1 MAPFQE
7 RQGAV
12 RVTTRWPLRS
22 ENVISAAWNCTLGS
36 WPFPSAMRRLGAE
49 ALPKKHPELCHRC
62 GDAWF
67 MDPGV
72 PATAQYVAG
81 ICREIVER
89 YDVDGIHLDYI
100 RYPEESVAWKDQAT
114 YRKYG
119 NGKRADL
126 PRQSSYGWN
135 AREAVYQDAAQWL
148 QQGLMDVLF
157 PMMYFDGKHFYPFA
171 QDWTEQSGGRP
182 VVPGLG
188 IYFLSPREKN
198 WSLSVI
204 ARQMHFARQLNMGG
218 TAFFRSKFLTDNTK
232 GLYDFLQKDFYRQPV
247 LTPPMKVSGVAT
259 PEMPHVSIKREGNTL
274 HLSWK
279 AVTSAVPVTYNIY
292 RISKS
297 ATSVSRVSPLT
308 IGAPR
313 SPKDTLVLK
322 KSLEE
327 PRLVASK
334 ISATQWIYT
343 PSLPSLCHDT
353 YIVRAMDAYGQ
364 ESGDADG
371 VNVVAIQ

>member
-1 MAPFQE
+1 
-7 RQGAV
+7 
-12 RVTTRWPLRS
+12 
-22 ENVISAAWNCTLGS
+22 
-36 WPFPSAMRRLGAE
+36 
-49 ALPKKHPELCHRC
+49 
-62 GDAWF
+62 
-67 MDPGV
+67 
-72 PATAQYVAG
+72 
-81 ICREIVER
+81 
-89 YDVDGIHLDYI
+89 
-100 RYPEESVAWKDQAT
+100 
-114 YRKYG
+114 
-119 NGKRADL
+119 
-126 PRQSSYGWN
+126 
-135 AREAVYQDAAQWL
+135 
-148 QQGLMDVLF
+148 
-157 PMMYFDGKHFYPFA
+157 
-171 QDWTEQSGGRP
+171 
-182 VVPGLG
+182 
-188 IYFLSPREKN
+188 
-198 WSLSVI
+198 
-204 ARQMHFARQLNMGG
+204 MHFARQLNMGG

-308 IGAPR
+308 IGAPL
-313 SPKDTLVLK
+313 SPKDTFVLK
-322 KSLEE
+322 KTLEE
-327 PRLVASK
+327 PRLVVSK